1 MDAVIKLLKE
11 KGLRF
16 TAQKK
21 EVLCALKHK
30 PQTVL
35 EILSLLKQKKTSI
48 DKVTIYRILTSFVT
62 LGLVREIFLGDREA
76 RYELVG
82 DEHHHHLVCEECGSI
97 EDVELS
103 EEALLKEVAK
113 QSKFKI
119 KRHALEFFGVCGKCQ

>member
-1 MDAVIKLLKE
+1 V
-11 KGLRF
+11 
-16 TAQKK
+16 QKK

-30 PQTVL
+30 PQSVL

-48 DKVTIYRILTSFVT
+48 DKVTVYRILTSFAA
-62 LGLVREIFLGDREA
+62 LGVVREIFLGDRET
-76 RYELVG
+76 RYELVS

-103 EEALLKEVAK
+103 EETLLKEVAK

-119 KRHALEFFGVCGKCQ
+119 KSHSLEFFGTCKRCQ